1 MFPKTQNL
9 FISSRNGKSFRLRK
23 KRDDDQEEDEEEDK
37 KPYFAR
43 RDLTTFII
51 RETSTF
57 STSLSPLIGNDELL
71 FCLAALGI

>member
-37 KPYFAR
+37 E
-43 RDLTTFII
+43 
-51 RETSTF
+51 ETPT
-57 STSLSPLIGNDELL
+57 LRG
-71 FCLAALGI
+71 GI